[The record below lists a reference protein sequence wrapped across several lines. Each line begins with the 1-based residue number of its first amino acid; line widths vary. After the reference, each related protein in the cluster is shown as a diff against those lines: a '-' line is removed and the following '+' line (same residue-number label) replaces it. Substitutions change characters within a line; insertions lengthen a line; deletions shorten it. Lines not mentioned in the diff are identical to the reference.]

1 MNAFAQLEKAARAAW
16 NSDRSPEEKG
26 ARLRQIHG
34 AMVRYLAKYDE
45 GRKRIENDPWGV
57 RTYDRLR
64 GYLVHL
70 AADVQDLSLQCERS
84 TPAVLRKAA

>member
-1 MNAFAQLEKAARAAW
+1 MSPIAQLEKAARAAW
-16 NSDRSPEEKG
+16 CSDGSPEEKQ
-26 ARLRQIHG
+26 AKLREIHG
-34 AMVRYLAKYDE
+34 TVERYLVKYDA
-45 GRKRIENDPWGV
+45 GRKRVENDPWAV

-84 TPAVLRKAA
+84 TPAAIKKAA